1 MKPSTWSPRATT
13 ALRRGAAVT
22 AALLVALSAAGVPA
36 TAAEGPSR
44 EEVYRELGVT
54 EQPVDYVILVDT
66 SGSMKAKGRYDTVR
80 STLRTFLDGL
90 NRSDHVA
97 LVTFDDR
104 PEARYIGSA
113 GDPAAIV
120 ARLPKKP
127 DANGGTDIGAALD
140 QALRELERDDAA
152 SVASVVMLTDGKHQP
167 PRRTAYPKSS
177 GPPWKTLRKRADALA
192 ERTELAGYA
201 LPLASGASGA
211 DRLGDVIDNTVVL
224 RPGSIQDLGR
234 YLQRAGDSTRAR
246 SAAKLLASDKG
257 KGVTASWKRA
267 DVRDVTDGSATAS
280 ITFRSSTTHVP
291 LTVSDTRVSAVSAP
305 VDVSGVPRRLT
316 LKPGESRTYS
326 VRLEGK
332 PGGGGP
338 FRHTEEASATL
349 RVSGQVSSPWQKALA
364 PDVDLKVLAAVATT
378 GDPLSVRAEIGS
390 ALLLPAILLVL
401 AVALVLGALRWRSVN
416 RPALTGVL
424 TAAPVF
430 ANAILPERIP
440 LTGRWV
446 TFRPHGGGHGT
457 VHGRR
462 RRTAQGPMVDLMIR
476 YVPDDG
482 TGRPDRVVCA
492 PGARAVV
499 GGLSFTHRLDSP
511 TAGPS
516 LAGVRPESPR

>member
-1 MKPSTWSPRATT
+1 MKPFTRSPRATT

-22 AALLVALSAAGVPA
+22 AVLLAALFAAGVPA
-36 TAAEGPSR
+36 AAAEGPSR
-44 EEVYRELGVT
+44 EEVYRQLGVA

-80 STLRTFLDGL
+80 STLRTFLGGL
-90 NRSDHVA
+90 THSDHVA

-140 QALRELERDDAA
+140 QGLRELERDDAA

-167 PRRTAYPKSS
+167 PRRSAYPKSS
-177 GPPWKTLRKRADALA
+177 GPPWKALRKRADALA
-192 ERTELAGYA
+192 QRTELAGYA

-211 DRLGDVIDNTVVL
+211 DRLGDVVDNTVVL

-246 SAAKLLASDKG
+246 SAAKLLADDQG
-257 KGVTASWKRA
+257 KGVTASWKPA
-267 DVRDVTDGSATAS
+267 GVRDITDGSATAS
-280 ITFRSSTTHVP
+280 VTFRSATAHVP
-291 LTVSDTRVSAVSAP
+291 LTVSDARVSAAGAP
-305 VDVSGVPRRLT
+305 LDVSGVPRRLT
-316 LKPGESRTYS
+316 LEPGESRTYS
-326 VRLEGK
+326 VRLAGK

-338 FRHTEEASATL
+338 FRHTEEASAVL

-364 PDVDLKVLAAVATT
+364 PGVDLKVPAAVGAT
-378 GDPLSVRAEIGS
+378 GGPLRVRAEVGS
-390 ALLLPAILLVL
+390 ALLLPGIILVL
-401 AVALVLGALRWRSVN
+401 ATALVLGALRWLSVN

-430 ANAILPERIP
+430 ANAIPQRFP
-440 LTGRWV
+440 LTGRRV

-457 VHGRR
+457 VQGRR
-462 RRTAQGPMVDLMIR
+462 RRTAQGPRVDLLIR
-476 YVPDDG
+476 YVPDG
-482 TGRPDRVVCA
+482 ATGRPDRVVCA

-499 GGLSFTHRLDSP
+499 GGLAFTHRLDSP
-511 TAGPS
+511 TPAGPGF
-516 LAGVRPESPR
+516 AGVRPEGPR